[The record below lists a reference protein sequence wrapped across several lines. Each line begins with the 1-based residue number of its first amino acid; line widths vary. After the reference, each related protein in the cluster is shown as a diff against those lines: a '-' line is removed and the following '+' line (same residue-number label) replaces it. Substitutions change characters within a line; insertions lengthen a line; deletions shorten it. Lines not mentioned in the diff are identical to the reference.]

1 MAAIRTTANMIR
13 NEILMLHHRPLSSS
27 CSSLSLSSI
36 QTRLPGFRGSTTL
49 RFTQHRGIN
58 FGGTR
63 YAASDSGS
71 DDKVS
76 ARFSQVKQL
85 LREAE
90 ERASSAGNEPIPKIT
105 LGTSKLLMPAFT
117 LIRGF
122 FKLEQVSQSNV
133 VDSYVTY

>member
-49 RFTQHRGIN
+49 RFTHHRGIN
-58 FGGTR
+58 FGGIR
-63 YAASDSGS
+63 YAASYSGS

-122 FKLEQVSQSNV
+122 FKLEQVS
-133 VDSYVTY
+133 

>member
-1 MAAIRTTANMIR
+1 MAAIRTTANMIL

-27 CSSLSLSSI
+27 CSSLSLSSL
-36 QTRLPGFRGSTTL
+36 QTRLPDFRGSTTL
-49 RFTQHRGIN
+49 RFTHHRGIN
-58 FGGTR
+58 FGGIR
-63 YAASDSGS
+63 CAASDSGS

-122 FKLEQVSQSNV
+122 FKLEQVS
-133 VDSYVTY
+133 